1 MKKNQNV
8 KMIAIEKF
16 ENFSMQNKLYQN
28 NNPKDKEILFNAW
41 SALVNQLEQ
50 NIQSTTNDKDITNM
64 VLKSDHTLKV
74 LEKTL
79 IILYGENFSSNNE
92 LLLSSQLS
100 AIFHDI
106 SRFEQLRLYHT
117 FNDAQSFNHAQY
129 SVKILKEENLLSSL
143 PINIQNTVLTSIEHH
158 SSATLPIIET
168 EDTLLCAKILRDA
181 DKLDILRIFALYLDN
196 PENSAIVYNFKD
208 SGTLTKEVWEHL
220 QNNTI
225 PPNTIMKSSI
235 DYLLSRM
242 QWVYD
247 FNFKTTCIEVKKSL
261 FLEKL
266 KSKLPA
272 SIPEVE
278 LYYNKTAN
286 DLNQRTQ

>member
-1 MKKNQNV
+1 MKKDQNV

-64 VLKSDHTLKV
+64 VLKLDHTLKV

-143 PINIQNTVLTSIEHH
+143 PINIQNPVLTSIEHH

-225 PPNTIMKSSI
+225 PPT
-235 DYLLSRM
+235 LL
-242 QWVYD
+242 
-247 FNFKTTCIEVKKSL
+247 
-261 FLEKL
+261 
-266 KSKLPA
+266 
-272 SIPEVE
+272 
-278 LYYNKTAN
+278 
-286 DLNQRTQ
+286 